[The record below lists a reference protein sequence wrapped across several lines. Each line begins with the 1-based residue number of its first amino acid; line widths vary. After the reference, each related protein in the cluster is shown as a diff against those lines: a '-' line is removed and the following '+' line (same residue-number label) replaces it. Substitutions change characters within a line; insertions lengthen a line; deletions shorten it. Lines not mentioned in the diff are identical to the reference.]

1 MSRLPALDAAI
12 DLMNDILHPEGLGH
26 ALPQE
31 ARIRAY
37 VVRDMLM
44 RYKNRQAA
52 LLTLRLN
59 GDEKCPED

>member
-26 ALPQE
+26 ALSQE

-52 LLTLRLN
+52 LLTSRLS
-59 GDEKCPED
+59 GDEKCQED

>member
-31 ARIRAY
+31 ARTRAY
-37 VVRDMLM
+37 VVRQMLE
-44 RYKNRQAA
+44 RLRQKE
-52 LLTLRLN
+52 LIKLE
-59 GDEKCPED
+59 EKCLED